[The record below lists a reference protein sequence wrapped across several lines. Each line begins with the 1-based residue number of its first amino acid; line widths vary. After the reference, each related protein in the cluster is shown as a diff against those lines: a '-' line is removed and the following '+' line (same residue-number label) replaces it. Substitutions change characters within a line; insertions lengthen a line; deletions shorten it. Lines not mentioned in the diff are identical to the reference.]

1 MKRHV
6 STQAPL
12 FGTERVSSR
21 FLHDNDTVAFNYIG
35 LKVILEKHVSLMLLH
50 IPLTIERLKHNDA
63 SKYK

>member
-1 MKRHV
+1 MATTVAENGDAAAMGVVVGARY
-6 STQAPL
+6 
-12 FGTERVSSR
+12 
-21 FLHDNDTVAFNYIG
+21 NNTVAFNYIG